1 MMDSLDYT
9 YAARHAFFSNF
20 VFSLGCDGYSCGSF
34 FLFVVCVCVFFFGKK
49 FFVDRIFR

>member
-20 VFSLGCDGYSCGSF
+20 VFSLGYDGYWCGFF
-34 FLFVVCVCVFFFGKK
+34 FLVCGVFFGKK
-49 FFVDRIFR
+49 FFVEFLGKD